1 MEDHRE
7 NVGSSHSSIYS
18 YDPSHL
24 PDDSPGTHRTR
35 DSCSNEG
42 GSQWRDNTAEVKAPA
57 ARKAGTKVPTARA
70 KPISVPVDNDRE
82 PIKAFLRLR
91 PHINADGPTA
101 APYLETLTDTSVQMS
116 DPNRDGVLTEN
127 NRPRFRLSTAAP
139 TSIYTFSHVFA
150 ASTLQAE
157 FFTKTTLPLVRG
169 LLDGESGLLFAYGV
183 TNSGKTFTMQGGSTE
198 GSAGILP
205 RTLDVIFNSVDGLQS
220 KSRYRPV
227 RLHGIEL
234 GDGPGIYTRGP
245 SLDNL
250 SSEEPVLAQVLAE
263 HLETSDASTTDID
276 PTVLSVDRNHEY
288 SIWLSYA
295 EVYNEKIY
303 DLLADV
309 SETDKPTAA
318 QGLLLTR
325 KALPIRPSPPSDSPD
340 GLTGKYVS
348 GLKQVKVESAAEAKN
363 LVKLGQLH
371 RRVFGTLANSQSSR
385 SHGMVTIK
393 LLKKHRGERD
403 EPLAYHTARLT
414 LVDLA
419 GSERTKH
426 TQTTGDRLKEAGNIN
441 KSLMVLGQCMEVMR
455 SNQRRVAQSLAG
467 PKHER
472 SDTRDVK
479 KFLAVVPFRHSK
491 LTEILMDYFVGDG
504 RVVMIVNV
512 NPYDT
517 GFDENSHVMKFA
529 ALAKEV
535 HTLAPVPRAPPSPTK
550 MSHNAP
556 SGIPVP
562 QRARMGS
569 IAPVP
574 HSRKVTISTGGQGG
588 RKFSQT
594 QVEVVEEDEDE
605 DQSEDEDD
613 DEPLNP
619 LVEALFDELENMR
632 LQLFDAEM
640 RCAIIEADTREE
652 VMQEMEHRI
661 HNMEKM
667 FARRLMNEVE
677 QNEMKMD
684 AKIDMLH
691 RSGLFGKTPGK
702 ARRVVEDLEEEEDI
716 EMGII
721 AEDSEDESLYPQS
734 STDMQSSRSNTASP
748 LAGKGK
754 HIKNKKQ
761 PHRASEIRMRV
772 PSGPEHSFLPSEDDT
787 ATETDSRRDSDEDD
801 DDGDD
806 DGDDDED
813 EDEEDEDEDDE
824 TEMEEFENSET
835 SDAEWQPD
843 SGNESKAKGSAVL
856 AGPSSTSTG
865 SFIAKSEADFFTVP
879 PSPVFANDAKTQS
892 MRAKQ
897 GLTQRSSGKMSALAE
912 DLEKMAL
919 SENAEAPSS
928 ATSKGKR
935 RSTRGTAGS
944 RSSRAK
950 PSLEAPE
957 EWDEAGADDST
968 VIVPTKQSQASKKKR
983 QLGSKPV
990 VTEDQIEQAVGRISQ
1005 SDSGKSIRRMA
1016 RGSK

>member
-1 MEDHRE
+1 MATTR
-7 NVGSSHSSIYS
+7 GKAPAPPTRASTRTTRATSQTTAPASTARTTRAATKTA
-18 YDPSHL
+18 PS
-24 PDDSPGTHRTR
+24 
-35 DSCSNEG
+35 G
-42 GSQWRDNTAEVKAPA
+42 GAAQTTTSRKPLVNRDNTTEAKAPV
-57 ARKAGTKVPTARA
+57 ARKAATKVPTARA
-70 KPISVPVDNDRE
+70 KPVSVPVDNDRE

-91 PHINADGPTA
+91 PHIHVDGPTT

-116 DPNRDGVLTEN
+116 DPNRDGALTEN
-127 NRPRFRLSTAAP
+127 NRPRFRPSTAAP

-169 LLDGESGLLFAYGV
+169 LLDGENGLLFAYGV
-183 TNSGKTFTMQGGSTE
+183 TNSGKTFTMQGGTTE

-205 RTLDVIFNSVDGLQS
+205 RTLDVIFNSIDGLQS

-227 RLHGIEL
+227 RLHGVEL
-234 GDGPGIYTRGP
+234 GDGPGTYTRGP

-340 GLTGKYVS
+340 GLNGKYVS
-348 GLKQVKVESAAEAKN
+348 GLKQAKVESAAEAKN

-403 EPLAYHTARLT
+403 EPSAYHTARLT

-472 SDTRDVK
+472 SDTRDIK

-535 HTLAPVPRAPPSPTK
+535 HTLAPVQRAPPSPTK
-550 MSHNAP
+550 MSQNVP

-562 QRARMGS
+562 QRARIGS
-569 IAPVP
+569 VAPIP

-594 QVEVVEEDEDE
+594 QVEVLEEDEDE

-613 DEPLNP
+613 NDEPLNP

-702 ARRVVEDLEEEEDI
+702 ARRVVEDLEDEEDI
-716 EMGII
+716 KMSII
-721 AEDSEDESLYPQS
+721 AEGSEDESLYPQS
-734 STDMQSSRSNTASP
+734 STDVQSSRSNTASP

-754 HIKNKKQ
+754 RIKNKKQ
-761 PHRASEIRMRV
+761 PPRASEIRMRV

-801 DDGDD
+801 DGGDED
-806 DGDDDED
+806 DEDDDED
-813 EDEEDEDEDDE
+813 EDEE
-824 TEMEEFENSET
+824 TEMEESEDSET
-835 SDAEWQPD
+835 SDAEWQPN
-843 SGNESKAKGSAVL
+843 SGKEASRSAKS
-856 AGPSSTSTG
+856 AGPSSRSTG
-865 SFIAKSEADFFTVP
+865 SFVAKSEADFFTVP
-879 PSPVFANDAKTQS
+879 PSPVFAKDAKTQS

-897 GLTQRSSGKMSALAE
+897 GLTQRASGKMYALAE

-919 SENAEAPSS
+919 SEDAEAPAS

-935 RSTRGTAGS
+935 RFTRGTAGS

-950 PSLEAPE
+950 LSLEAPE

-968 VIVPTKQSQASKKKR
+968 IIVPAKQSQASKKKR
-983 QLGSKPV
+983 
-990 VTEDQIEQAVGRISQ
+990 
-1005 SDSGKSIRRMA
+1005 
-1016 RGSK
+1016 